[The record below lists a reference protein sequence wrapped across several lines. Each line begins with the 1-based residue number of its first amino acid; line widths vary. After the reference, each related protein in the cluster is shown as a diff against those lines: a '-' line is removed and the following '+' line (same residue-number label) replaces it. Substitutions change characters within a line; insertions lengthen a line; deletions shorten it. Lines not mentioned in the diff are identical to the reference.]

1 MTSPFHQTETT
12 QPRRAK
18 IVATL
23 GPASQSEPVF
33 RDLVRAGV
41 DVVRLNF
48 SHGTHEFKL
57 RFIQMIRKVSKLE
70 NKPLCILADLQGPKI
85 RTSKLKDNLPVLLK
99 AGQRLTITPRDVPGT
114 AALVGTIFKTLAENV
129 EQGSRILLSDGLI
142 ELVVHDVVGG
152 DVVCNIINGG
162 LLGENKGINLPGVL
176 VRVPSL
182 TDKDG
187 EDLEFALK
195 NGVDAVAV
203 SFVRTGE
210 DVRQVRNRVSALGC
224 ETWIIAKLEKPQ
236 AIEHLDSILEA
247 SDGIMVARGDLGV
260 EVPPEKVPAIQKL
273 MIRRA
278 AEFSKPVITATQM
291 LESMIENP
299 RPTRAEVSDV
309 ANAVFDGTD
318 AVMLSGESA
327 VGKHP
332 VESVAMMARIV
343 SEAES
348 HMRQEDRKHPTARRT
363 RLSIAE
369 TICEATA
376 HAADDLDLRGI
387 ALFTVS
393 GFTAK
398 QLSKYHP
405 SAPIFALSRIEA
417 TVNRLSLLWGTTPIH
432 CGYLQTAEEM
442 VDCAEDLLAKGGYV
456 RPREVI
462 AIVAGTRTKS
472 GSTNFMRLHVM
483 GENSQA
489 AARNSAASE
498 EAATQP
504 SVSLRR
510 RNATRRVAP
519 DKENASRAQI

>member
-1 MTSPFHQTETT
+1 
-12 QPRRAK
+12 
-18 IVATL
+18 
-23 GPASQSEPVF
+23 
-33 RDLVRAGV
+33 
-41 DVVRLNF
+41 
-48 SHGTHEFKL
+48 
-57 RFIQMIRKVSKLE
+57 
-70 NKPLCILADLQGPKI
+70 
-85 RTSKLKDNLPVLLK
+85 
-99 AGQRLTITPRDVPGT
+99 
-114 AALVGTIFKTLAENV
+114 
-129 EQGSRILLSDGLI
+129 
-142 ELVVHDVVGG
+142 
-152 DVVCNIINGG
+152 
-162 LLGENKGINLPGVL
+162 
-176 VRVPSL
+176 
-182 TDKDG
+182 
-187 EDLEFALK
+187 
-195 NGVDAVAV
+195 
-203 SFVRTGE
+203 
-210 DVRQVRNRVSALGC
+210 
-224 ETWIIAKLEKPQ
+224 
-236 AIEHLDSILEA
+236 
-247 SDGIMVARGDLGV
+247 
-260 EVPPEKVPAIQKL
+260 
-273 MIRRA
+273 
-278 AEFSKPVITATQM
+278 
-291 LESMIENP
+291 
-299 RPTRAEVSDV
+299 
-309 ANAVFDGTD
+309 
-318 AVMLSGESA
+318 
-327 VGKHP
+327 
-332 VESVAMMARIV
+332 MMARIV